1 MRKVYDALY
10 TFLTSICLLL
20 LGILFVLITKDEWP
34 LFKIPDTVLMVAFF
48 LTILFGFKLS
58 HHFGKLDERNRQRAR
73 IDNITYQ
80 TEPHGI
86 RYTRKAR

>member
-1 MRKVYDALY
+1 MKQVYKALY
-10 TFLTSICLLL
+10 AFLSAICLLL
-20 LGILFVLITKDEWP
+20 LGNLFVLITKDDWP
-34 LFKIPDTVLMVAFF
+34 LFKIPDIVLMVAFF

-58 HHFGKLDERNRQRAR
+58 HHFGKLDERHRPRKR
-73 IDNITYQ
+73 IESTYQ